1 MAHSEGVPGIPEE
14 LARLI
19 ERMGGSM
26 EDKIK
31 KWREAQE
38 KLPGMRDSVLLSRI
52 DFREAMSLT
61 FSEAGGNVPN
71 PGPLYAL
78 TCIYGSDGSKRL
90 AQLYGGIMEEAL
102 FGTPGGEKPKFR
114 TDFGESEDEYKT
126 VVSGMA
132 KTLGNFARDNEAE
145 AGEKAAGFGEFVTAA
160 IQSFG
165 ELVAKDRDYKEVGA
179 VKVPTLFMSFRVTVA
194 LFKSSASKPSSATTT
209 IVNLLMAW

>member
-19 ERMGGSM
+19 ERMGGGM

-38 KLPGMRDSVLLSRI
+38 KLPGMRDSILLSRI

-78 TCIYGSDGSKRL
+78 TCIYGSDGTKRL
-90 AQLYGGIMEEAL
+90 AQLYVGIMEEAL

-114 TDFGESEDEYKT
+114 TDFGESEDEYKS

-132 KTLGNFARDNEAE
+132 KALGNFARDNEAE
-145 AGEKAAGFGEFVTAA
+145 AGEKTAGFGEFVTAA

-165 ELVAKDRDYKEVGA
+165 ELVAKDHDYKEVGA
-179 VKVPTLFMSFRVTVA
+179 VKAGRLFIAAACVIA
-194 LFKSSASKPSSATTT
+194 G
-209 IVNLLMAW
+209 NLYGLDIDDDTEDGDDEETEA